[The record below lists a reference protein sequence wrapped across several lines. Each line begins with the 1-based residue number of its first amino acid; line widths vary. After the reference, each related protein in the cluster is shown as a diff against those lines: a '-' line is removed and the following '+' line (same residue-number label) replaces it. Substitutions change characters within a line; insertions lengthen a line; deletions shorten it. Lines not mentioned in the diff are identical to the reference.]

1 MTFQITASQLDRL
14 SSALDT
20 AKAIAKVKEDIDK
33 SDRANRAELTALY
46 NEIGLDNK
54 AVSGLSLSV
63 RTTIQIEESAV
74 LAYALDDANFPH
86 AAPLLNVRKDA
97 VGVVI
102 SAAMQDE
109 RLKGVFELDKPGAQK
124 AAREGTHV
132 GLPHGEPV
140 EVPTIVIR
148 PQDIVIGSALAA
160 KFTVVADA
168 ALEAEAV

>member
-1 MTFQITASQLDRL
+1 MSFVITASQLDRL
-14 SSALDT
+14 NAALAT
-20 AKAIAKVKEDIDK
+20 AKAVAARKELLDK
-33 SDRANRAELTALY
+33 DDRANRAELTALY
-46 NEIGLDNK
+46 TEIGLDNK
-54 AVSGLSLSV
+54 IVSGLSLSV
-63 RTTIQIEESAV
+63 RTTIQIDESAV

-109 RLKGVFELDKPGAQK
+109 RLKGVFELDKTGAQK

-140 EVPTIVIR
+140 EVPTVVIR
-148 PQDIVIGSALAA
+148 PQDIVTGDVLAS
-160 KFTVVADA
+160 KFVVVADDVESEVA
-168 ALEAEAV
+168 